1 MNLLS
6 ALPELK
12 RKEFDSELYD
22 LACQENGEIA
32 GYNQALDD
40 LSKYQLCEES
50 LKKVISKFADKVWAE
65 EHRNIHEIHHE
76 DLAKELLS
84 SLPLWLRK
92 ESK

>member
-12 RKEFDSELYD
+12 KQQLEGIGEYITGKEVGRNEV
-22 LACQENGEIA
+22 I
-32 GYNQALDD
+32 DD
-40 LSKYQLCEES
+40 LSKYSFSEEE
-50 LKKVISKFADKVWAE
+50 LAKLISKFADKVWAE